1 MLDTLDLDGSDRR
14 AFDRR
19 KQCPAD
25 RIADRR
31 AEAALERLRIK
42 FTVSLRQRFGVDV
55 QPTRHL
61 KTCPIIA
68 LCHIF
73 LKSLRFQVSGF
84 RFQVSGFI
92 LQVICIATW
101 NLKLETKIPTYYK
114 AQQSTAR

>member
-73 LKSLRFQVSGF
+73 LKSF

-114 AQQSTAR
+114 ARSEEHTSELQ